1 MITYDENNS
10 FHRYFNL
17 IIEIQ
22 LSNYSITPRSYLE
35 KIMFVSGNNASIQH
49 PLIYKHPIRHD
60 DTIMLALGSLSG
72 RYMLINP
79 DESKSELS
87 EEETQLIQGN
97 YNQL

>member
-1 MITYDENNS
+1 MVSGYLKPITELQFFKLFY
-10 FHRYFNL
+10 Y
-17 IIEIQ
+17 
-22 LSNYSITPRSYLE
+22 PRSYLE